1 MENMEYNSEKDTLI
15 ISEYGRNVQNLINY
29 AKTVEDKE
37 LRQNYA
43 ERIVALMYQMNPP
56 IR

>member
-1 MENMEYNSEKDTLI
+1 MEYNSQKDTLI

-43 ERIVALMYQMNPP
+43 ERIVALC
-56 IR
+56 IK